1 MNWFNEVLKVR
12 QVITDKHGVERPA
25 ETING
30 TLDCPICNEGEV
42 IYSISSH
49 NGHISGQCDTANCVN
64 WME

>member
-1 MNWFNEVLKVR
+1 MSWFDAVLKVR

-25 ETING
+25 QTING
-30 TLDCPICNEGEV
+30 TLDCPICEEGEV

-49 NGHISGQCDTANCVN
+49 NGHISGQCDTANCVT